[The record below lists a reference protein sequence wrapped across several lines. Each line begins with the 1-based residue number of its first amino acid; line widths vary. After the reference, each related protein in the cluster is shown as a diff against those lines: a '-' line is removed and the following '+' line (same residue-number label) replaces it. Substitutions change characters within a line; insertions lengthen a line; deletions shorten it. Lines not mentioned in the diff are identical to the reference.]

1 MLSMM
6 LVDRW
11 KVPSYLVRESSTF
24 PHRRSNLE
32 GSIEDNKSRLVNFA
46 REFEPYSDCIS
57 S

>member
-11 KVPSYLVRESSTF
+11 KVRSYVVRESSTF

-32 GSIEDNKSRLVNFA
+32 GSIEDNKSRLANFA